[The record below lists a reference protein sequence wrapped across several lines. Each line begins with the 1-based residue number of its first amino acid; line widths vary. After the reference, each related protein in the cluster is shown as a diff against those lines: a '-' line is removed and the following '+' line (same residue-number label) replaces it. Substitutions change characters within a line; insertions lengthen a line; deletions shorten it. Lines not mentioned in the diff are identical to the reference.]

1 MALETTTTAVND
13 LVNTAV
19 ISQTMLAHA
28 MEFIVAQDKFRYFS
42 LVGAAGAVAQ
52 VPRLDANYTVNDNGA
67 TLDAEFDATEGSSL
81 GNTQL
86 TTSNVQFTV
95 SEYGVSYTITDNVYE
110 DSILGTTFMSKG
122 VAAASHTLAL
132 AVEQASLS
140 LFSSL
145 SGSYGT
151 SNTDLTHAVAMS
163 AADGIRTRGTLAPD
177 GLVYVFDNVAWA
189 NLKTAAV
196 ATNAAQL
203 VYATTGSQI
212 LGMER
217 SASHGLGSDRRVGTF
232 YGLAAYETGITPTAT
247 GGVDVVSACFTPSTP
262 ANDDHATFAYV
273 EKRPFRME
281 IERDAKLRADVAVFT
296 RRCAV
301 GEATDF
307 SGSLI
312 ISNAA

>member
-42 LVGAAGAVAQ
+42 LMGQAGAVAQ
-52 VPRLDANYTVNDNGA
+52 VPRLDANYTVDDNGA

-95 SEYGVSYTITDNVYE
+95 TEYGVSYTITDNVYE
-110 DSILGTTFMSKG
+110 DSILGTTFLSKG

-132 AVEQASLS
+132 AVEQASCA

-145 SGSYGT
+145 SSSYGT
-151 SNTDLTHAVAMS
+151 TNTDLTIAVAMA
-163 AADGIRTRGTLAPD
+163 AADGVRTRGTLAPD
-177 GLVYVFDNVAWA
+177 GLVYVLDNKAWA
-189 NLKTAAV
+189 DMKTAGTALS
-196 ATNAAQL
+196 TSMLSYAQ
-203 VYATTGSQI
+203 AGAQI
-212 LGMER
+212 LGMQR
-217 SASHGLGSDRRVGTF
+217 SANGGLGADRRVADF
-232 YGLAAYETGITPTAT
+232 YGAAVYETGITPTANAA
-247 GGVDVVSACFTPSTP
+247 VDVVSACFTPSTP

-281 IERDAKLRADVAVFT
+281 IERDARLRADVAVFT

>member
-132 AVEQASLS
+132 AVEQASCA

-145 SGSYGT
+145 SNSYGT
-151 SNTDLTHAVAMS
+151 TNTDLTIAVAMA

-177 GLVYVFDNVAWA
+177 GLVYVLDNKAWA
-189 NLKTAAV
+189 DVKTASI
-196 ATNAAQL
+196 AASTSVL
-203 VYATTGSQI
+203 TYAQAGAQI
-212 LGMER
+212 LGISR
-217 SASHGLGSDRRVGTF
+217 SAGGGLGADRRVADF
-232 YGLAAYETGITPTAT
+232 YGAAVFETGITPTANSA
-247 GGVDVVSACFTPSTP
+247 VDVVSACFTPSTP

>member
-42 LVGAAGAVAQ
+42 LMGAAGAVAQ
-52 VPRLDANYTVNDNGA
+52 VPRLDANYTVDDNGA
-67 TLDAEFDATEGSSL
+67 TLDAEFDTSEAQPL

-86 TTSNVQFTV
+86 TTSSVQFTV
-95 SEYGVSYTITDNVYE
+95 TEYGVSYTITDNVYE
-110 DSILGTTFMSKG
+110 DSILGTTFLSKG

-132 AVEQASLS
+132 AVEQASLA

-145 SGSYGT
+145 SSSYGT
-151 SNTDLTHAVAMS
+151 TNTDLTIAVGMA
-163 AADGIRTRGTLAPD
+163 AADGVRTRGTLAPD
-177 GLVYVFDNVAWA
+177 GLVYVFDNKAWSDI
-189 NLKTAAV
+189 KTA
-196 ATNAAQL
+196 
-203 VYATTGSQI
+203 GSALSTSILSYGASGEQI
-212 LGMER
+212 VGLSRE
-217 SASHGLGSDRRVGTF
+217 ASNGLGANRNVGRF
-232 YGLAAYETGITPTAT
+232 YGSPVFETGIATTANSA
-247 GGVDVVSACFTPSTP
+247 VDVVSSCFTPSTP
-262 ANDDHATFAYV
+262 SNDDHATFAYV

>member
-28 MEFIVAQDKFRYFS
+28 MEFIVAQDKFRYYS
-42 LVGAAGAVAQ
+42 LVGQAGAVAQ
-52 VPRLDANYTVNDNGA
+52 VARMDANYTVDDNGA

-81 GNTQL
+81 GSTQL
-86 TTSNVQFTV
+86 TTSSVQFTV
-95 SEYGVSYTITDNVYE
+95 TEYGVSYTITDNVYE
-110 DSILGTTFMSKG
+110 DSILGTTFLSKG

-132 AVEQASLS
+132 AVEQASCA

-145 SGSYGT
+145 SSSYGT
-151 SNTDLTHAVAMS
+151 TNTDLTLAVGMA

-189 NLKTAAV
+189 NLKTAAT
-196 ATNAAQL
+196 ATNAAAL
-203 VYATTGSQI
+203 VYAQAGAQI
-212 LGMER
+212 VGMER
-217 SASHGLGSDRRVGTF
+217 SESHGLGADRMVGRL
-232 YGLAAYETGITPTAT
+232 YGHRAYETGITPTANVA
-247 GGVDVVSACFTPSTP
+247 VDVVSSCFTPSTP
-262 ANDDHATFAYV
+262 ANDDHATFAYA

-281 IERDAKLRADVAVFT
+281 IERDARLRADVAVFT